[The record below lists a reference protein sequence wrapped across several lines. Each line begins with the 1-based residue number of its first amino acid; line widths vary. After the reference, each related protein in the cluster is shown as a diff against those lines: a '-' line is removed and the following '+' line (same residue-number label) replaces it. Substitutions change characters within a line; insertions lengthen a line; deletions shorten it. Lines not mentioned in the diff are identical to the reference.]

1 VGFDNCV
8 HIVKC
13 KICSKVEQ
21 KDKLLAPKWDS
32 PYKHVSKRKVE
43 KPMKGVKKGEWYT
56 SKDYKHN
63 M

>member
-1 VGFDNCV
+1 VGFDSCL

-32 PYKHVSKRKVE
+32 PYKHASKRKVD
-43 KPMKGVKKGEWYT
+43 KPMKGVKRTPKCIG
-56 SKDYKHN
+56 
-63 M
+63 